1 MNIVET
7 IKLPLIRNIIRIGVL
22 QKDIFKLEDTYLGI
36 LNLVK
41 PTRANEYDNIEYYN
55 YEFKQY
61 DIFDNIVNIK
71 FTNIP
76 LFKTVY
82 EYQS

>member
-1 MNIVET
+1 MNIVES
-7 IKLPLIRNIIRIGVL
+7 IKLPLIKNMIRIGVL

-36 LNLVK
+36 LSLVK
-41 PTRANEYDNIEYYN
+41 PTRVGEYDNIEYYN

-61 DIFDNIVNIK
+61 DIFDNIVDIK

-76 LFKTVY
+76 IFKTVY
-82 EYQS
+82 EH

>member
-1 MNIVET
+1 MDIVES

-36 LNLVK
+36 LSLVK
-41 PTRANEYDNIEYYN
+41 HTTINQYDNIDYYN
-55 YEFKQY
+55 YEFKQH
-61 DIFDNIVNIK
+61 DIFDNIVDIK

-76 LFKTVY
+76 IFKTVY
-82 EYQS
+82 EY